1 MTTNLLALETSGRSG
16 SVAISRSSD
25 SYEGL
30 REALIRGVA
39 IEGLIAC
46 INTAS
51 LQLDARWGSAKT
63 LAPAIERLLC
73 EQGLATRD
81 LDAIAVVGGPGSFTG
96 LRVGIATAKV
106 MAYAL
111 DIPVVAVDTL
121 DVIARQFANRQISNT
136 QIADTRIA
144 DTRIADTRIADKTG
158 PSGGVW
164 DLFAVV
170 DAFRGQS
177 FWGRYRVCNG
187 ECIRTVETRIDDNEW
202 LAVELARSVLEGD
215 ILVAGPSIQK
225 LRDAYQELL
234 QVKGGFPSDGCEVD
248 WCEGGLGEPQATAV
262 AGLGWEAWL
271 NDQTSEVFGLLPMY
285 YRSSAAEEKRTSRP
299 TEG

>member
-136 QIADTRIA
+136 QIA

>member
-39 IEGLIAC
+39 IEGLIAR
-46 INTAS
+46 IDTVS

-111 DIPVVAVDTL
+111 GIPVSAVDTL
-121 DVIARQFANRQISNT
+121 DVIARQ
-136 QIADTRIA
+136 IADR
-144 DTRIADTRIADKTG
+144 TG

-164 DLFAVV
+164 DLFTVV

-202 LAVELARSVLEGD
+202 LAVELVRSSLEGD
-215 ILVAGPSIQK
+215 VLVAGPSIQK
-225 LRDAYQELL
+225 LRDAYRELL
-234 QVKGGFPSDGCEVD
+234 QVQGGFPSDGCEVD

-262 AGLGWEAWL
+262 ARLGWEAWL
-271 NDQTSEVFGLLPMY
+271 KDQTSEVFGLLPMY

>member
-46 INTAS
+46 IDTTS

-111 DIPVVAVDTL
+111 GIPVVAVDTL
-121 DVIARQFANRQISNT
+121 DVIARQIADR
-136 QIADTRIA
+136 QIADR
-144 DTRIADTRIADKTG
+144 KG

-164 DLFAVV
+164 DLFTVV

-187 ECIRTVETRIDDNEW
+187 ECIRTVETRIDDNDW
-202 LAVELARSVLEGD
+202 LAVELVRSSLEGD
-215 ILVAGPSIQK
+215 FLVAGPSIQK
-225 LRDAYQELL
+225 LRAAYRELL
-234 QVKGGFPSDGCEVD
+234 QVQGGLPSDGCEVD

-262 AGLGWEAWL
+262 ARLGWEAWL
-271 NDQTSEVFGLLPMY
+271 KDQTSEVFGLLPMY

>member
-1 MTTNLLALETSGRSG
+1 M
-16 SVAISRSSD
+16 
-25 SYEGL
+25 
-30 REALIRGVA
+30 
-39 IEGLIAC
+39 EGLIAR
-46 INTAS
+46 IDTVS

-111 DIPVVAVDTL
+111 GIPVVAVDTL
-121 DVIARQFANRQISNT
+121 DVIARQIADR
-136 QIADTRIA
+136 QIADR
-144 DTRIADTRIADKTG
+144 TG

-164 DLFAVV
+164 DLFTVV

-187 ECIRTVETRIDDNEW
+187 ECSRTVETRIDDNDW
-202 LAVELARSVLEGD
+202 LAVELVRSSLEGD
-215 ILVAGPSIQK
+215 VLVAGPSIQK
-225 LRDAYQELL
+225 LRDAYRELL
-234 QVKGGFPSDGCEVD
+234 QVKGGLPSDGCEVD

-262 AGLGWEAWL
+262 ARLGWEAWL
-271 NDQTSEVFGLLPMY
+271 KDQTSEVFGLLPMY

>member
-39 IEGLIAC
+39 IEGLIAR
-46 INTAS
+46 IDTAS
-51 LQLDARWGSAKT
+51 LQLDAQWGSAKT

-121 DVIARQFANRQISNT
+121 DVIARQVANRQISN
-136 QIADTRIA
+136 TRIA
-144 DTRIADTRIADKTG
+144 DTRIADRKG
-158 PSGGVW
+158 HSGGVW
-164 DLFAVV
+164 NLFTVV

-202 LAVELARSVLEGD
+202 LAVELVRSALEGD
-215 ILVAGPSIQK
+215 VLVAGPSIHK
-225 LRDAYQELL
+225 LRDAYQDLL
-234 QVKGGFPSDGCEVD
+234 QVKGGFPGDGCEVD

-262 AGLGWEAWL
+262 ARLGWGAWL

>member
-39 IEGLIAC
+39 IEGLIAR
-46 INTAS
+46 IDTVS

-73 EQGLATRD
+73 EPGLATRD

-111 DIPVVAVDTL
+111 GIPVVAVDTL
-121 DVIARQFANRQISNT
+121 DVIARQIADR
-136 QIADTRIA
+136 QIADRQIA
-144 DTRIADTRIADKTG
+144 DRTG

-164 DLFAVV
+164 DLFTVV

-202 LAVELARSVLEGD
+202 LAVELVRSALEGD
-215 ILVAGPSIQK
+215 VLVAGPSIQK
-225 LRDAYQELL
+225 LRDAYRELL
-234 QVKGGFPSDGCEVD
+234 QVKGGLPSDGCEVD

-262 AGLGWEAWL
+262 ARLGWEAWL
-271 NDQTSEVFGLLPMY
+271 KDQTSEVFGLLPMY

>member
-39 IEGLIAC
+39 IEGLIAR
-46 INTAS
+46 IDTAS
-51 LQLDARWGSAKT
+51 LQLDAQWGSAKT

-121 DVIARQFANRQISNT
+121 DVIARQV
-136 QIADTRIA
+136 ADTQ
-144 DTRIADTRIADKTG
+144 IADKTG
-158 PSGGVW
+158 PWGGVW
-164 DLFAVV
+164 DLFTVV

-202 LAVELARSVLEGD
+202 LAVELVRSALEGNV
-215 ILVAGPSIQK
+215 LVAGPSIHK
-225 LRDAYQELL
+225 LRDAYRELL
-234 QVKGGFPSDGCEVD
+234 KVQGGFPGDGCEVD

-262 AGLGWEAWL
+262 ARLGWEAWL

>member
-1 MTTNLLALETSGRSG
+1 MATNLLALETSGRSG
-16 SVAISRSSD
+16 SVAISSSSG
-25 SYEGL
+25 SYDGL

-39 IEGLIAC
+39 IEGLIAR
-46 INTAS
+46 IDTAD

-63 LAPAIERLLC
+63 LAPAIERLLG
-73 EQGLATRD
+73 EQGMATRD

-121 DVIARQFANRQISNT
+121 DVIARQVANRQISN
-136 QIADTRIA
+136 TRIA
-144 DTRIADTRIADKTG
+144 DTRIADRKG
-158 PSGGVW
+158 HSGGVW
-164 DLFAVV
+164 NLFTVV

-202 LAVELARSVLEGD
+202 LAVELVRSALEGNV
-215 ILVAGPSIQK
+215 LVAGPSIHK
-225 LRDAYQELL
+225 LRDAYRELL
-234 QVKGGFPSDGCEVD
+234 KVQGGFPGDGCEVD
-248 WCEGGLGEPQATAV
+248 WCEGGLGEPQATTV

>member
-1 MTTNLLALETSGRSG
+1 
-16 SVAISRSSD
+16 
-25 SYEGL
+25 
-30 REALIRGVA
+30 
-39 IEGLIAC
+39 
-46 INTAS
+46 
-51 LQLDARWGSAKT
+51 
-63 LAPAIERLLC
+63 
-73 EQGLATRD
+73 
-81 LDAIAVVGGPGSFTG
+81 
-96 LRVGIATAKV
+96 

-136 QIADTRIA
+136 Q
-144 DTRIADTRIADKTG
+144 IADTRIADKTG

-187 ECIRTVETRIDDNEW
+187 VCIRTVETRIDDNEW
-202 LAVELARSVLEGD
+202 LAVELVRSALEGD
-215 ILVAGPSIQK
+215 VLVAGPSIQK
-225 LRDAYQELL
+225 LRDAYRELL
-234 QVKGGFPSDGCEVD
+234 KVQGGFPGDGCEVD